1 MTALLQFLNSICPLS
16 EGLQNYLTANLVRI
30 EIPKKD
36 FILKKG
42 HNWFDIYFIQKG
54 LLYCILALSRFT
66 VVVFPEL
73 WPPLMTYQFFCIQR
87 LLMIPFCHFSFFG
100 S

>member
-54 LLYCILALSRFT
+54 LVVLYPCVKQVYCCRLS
-66 VVVFPEL
+66 
-73 WPPLMTYQFFCIQR
+73 
-87 LLMIPFCHFSFFG
+87 
-100 S
+100 